1 MGKSKQY
8 KDQEVPKLSVS
19 EPLTEYCSSTIGK
32 DANTTDVTIYWN
44 MLKGLSSEI
53 KLELISKLSASLL
66 TKKRINLTEKTNWVS
81 QFAGKWNDSRP
92 VDDIIEDIRSSRSAN
107 KEIEL

>member
-19 EPLTEYCSSTIGK
+19 EPLTEYCSSIIGK
-32 DANTTDVTIYWN
+32 DA
-44 MLKGLSSEI
+44 
-53 KLELISKLSASLL
+53 
-66 TKKRINLTEKTNWVS
+66 KRINLTEKTNWVS